1 MTINEAANLFIS
13 KGFRYVKAN
22 VSNVYVFL
30 KTSANMTMD
39 ICLLIDNTKST
50 FINID
55 TLGNLCSAL
64 ERKFIFNGFRNVSSF
79 FMIFSNN
86 VEREKA
92 LLMQPYRFWIFDTSK
107 SCLMVFEN
115 QPEDYYGLK
124 KDFEELLSSEQETQ
138 SKIFRP
144 IITISLIAVN
154 IIVFL
159 IMTFSGGTNN
169 SRYLLEHGASYWK
182 AVYEDHEY
190 YRLFTCMFLHFNGE
204 HIMNNMITLAFVG
217 AAVEKFLGPFRFLCI
232 YIFSG
237 LGASILSSLYYMH
250 NSPDVITVSAG
261 ASGAVF
267 GILGALI
274 IIALISKNHRRT
286 LKPMNILLIVVLSI
300 SNGYLSSSID
310 NVAHIGGLLFG
321 IILTFISCL
330 YTKNIL
336 K

>member
-1 MTINEAANLFIS
+1 MTINEAANLFIN

-30 KTSANMTMD
+30 KASANMTMD

-86 VEREKA
+86 VEREKKF
-92 LLMQPYRFWIFDTSK
+92 LMQPYHFWIFDTSE
-107 SCLMVFEN
+107 SRLMVFEN

-124 KDFEELLSSEQETQ
+124 KDFEELIFSETQTQ
-138 SKIFRP
+138 SKTPRP
-144 IITISLIAVN
+144 IITISLIAIN
-154 IIVFL
+154 IIIFI

-169 SRYLLEHGASYWK
+169 SRYLLEYGASYWK
-182 AVYEDHEY
+182 AVYENHEY
-190 YRLFTCMFLHFNGE
+190 YRLFTCMFLHFNAE

-217 AAVEKFLGPFRFLCI
+217 TAVETCLGHIHFLCI

-237 LGASILSSLYYMH
+237 LGASFLSSLYYMH
-250 NSPDVITVSAG
+250 NSPNVITVSAG
-261 ASGAVF
+261 ASGAIF

-274 IIALISKNHRRT
+274 IIALMSKSKRRT
-286 LKPMNILLIVVLSI
+286 LKPMNILLIAVLSI

-321 IILTFISCL
+321 IILTFLSCL
-330 YTKNIL
+330 YRKNIL